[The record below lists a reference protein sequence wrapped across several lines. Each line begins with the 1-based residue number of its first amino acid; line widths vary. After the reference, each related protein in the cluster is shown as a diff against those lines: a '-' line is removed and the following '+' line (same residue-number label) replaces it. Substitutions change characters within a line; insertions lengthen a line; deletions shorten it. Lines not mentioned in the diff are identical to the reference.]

1 MIQSILK
8 YGLIFI
14 GLIVL
19 QVLVVNNITL
29 FYLVHPYV
37 YFMLILLLPVSISNS
52 LLLVIGFF
60 TGIVMDMFAA
70 TPGLHASACV
80 FIAFVRPLT
89 VRMFRPRS
97 INEEDTDP
105 HIHSFGFGN
114 FVLYAL
120 VLTFLHHLFLHIVEV
135 FEFVEFER
143 TLFRVVLNTLASLG
157 LLLVIEL
164 LILVRNQAGS

>member
-1 MIQSILK
+1 MIQNLLK

-14 GLIVL
+14 GVMLL

-37 YFMLILLLPVSISNS
+37 YFMLLLVLPVSISNW
-52 LLLVIGFF
+52 LLLLIGFF
-60 TGIVMDMFAA
+60 VGIVMDMFAS

-80 FIAFVRPLT
+80 FIAFARPLI
-89 VRMFRPRS
+89 VRMFRPRT
-97 INEEDTDP
+97 INEEDQDP
-105 HIHSFGFGN
+105 HIHSFGLGN

-135 FEFVEFER
+135 FEFAELDK
-143 TLFRVVLNTLASLG
+143 TLFRVALNTIASLG
-157 LLLVIEL
+157 LILVIEL
-164 LILVRNQAGS
+164 LVLVRNQSD